1 MLKSLHIENY
11 ALIERSDID
20 FDSGFVAI
28 TGETGAGKS
37 IMLGALALLLGER
50 ADSRTLF
57 DPGRKCVVEALFET
71 KKESIEPLFES
82 QDVDYG
88 DDGAVII
95 RREILPTGKSRAF
108 VNDTPVGLAF
118 LKQLGSRLID
128 IHSQHATLMLGD
140 NIFQTRLLDI
150 MAADSDAFRQY
161 QADYSSYSALKR
173 ELERLTAEEQQ
184 YRKDYDYNKFLF
196 DELEN
201 AGLTDGE
208 QEQLEQESALLAGT
222 EEIKETLSRVMDICD
237 GEDDS
242 MLARLNSCKSMMG
255 KLAHLGDRTD
265 GPFQFQSLYERL
277 DSCLIELRDI
287 VSSIESANEAT
298 VFSPNRQEEVDDRLS
313 LIYRL
318 EKKHGVDSVKEL
330 LEIERKLGEQ
340 LEATD
345 GADAKIHEVMDAV
358 DQAYKQLQV
367 SASLLGK
374 CRKEGAL
381 RLEKELSPILEQ
393 LGMPDATLKAHV
405 EHGDSYGPMGGDRVS
420 LLFNANRGGEMRE
433 VGKVA
438 SGGEMSRLMLA
449 IKSLTSRAGLLS
461 TVIFDEI
468 DTGISGDISVRVGD
482 IMKRMAT
489 AMPDTPAIQVIAIT
503 HLPQIAARASQH
515 YKVYKGESCGRTT
528 SNIRH
533 LDDDE
538 RCHELAVMLSSDPP
552 SAAALQTA
560 RELMKRGL

>member
-330 LEIERKLGEQ
+330 LEIERKLGISCM
-340 LEATD
+340 EA
-345 GADAKIHEVMDAV
+345 A
-358 DQAYKQLQV
+358 
-367 SASLLGK
+367 
-374 CRKEGAL
+374 
-381 RLEKELSPILEQ
+381 
-393 LGMPDATLKAHV
+393 
-405 EHGDSYGPMGGDRVS
+405 
-420 LLFNANRGGEMRE
+420 
-433 VGKVA
+433 
-438 SGGEMSRLMLA
+438 
-449 IKSLTSRAGLLS
+449 
-461 TVIFDEI
+461 
-468 DTGISGDISVRVGD
+468 
-482 IMKRMAT
+482 MA
-489 AMPDTPAIQVIAIT
+489 
-503 HLPQIAARASQH
+503 
-515 YKVYKGESCGRTT
+515 
-528 SNIRH
+528 
-533 LDDDE
+533 
-538 RCHELAVMLSSDPP
+538 
-552 SAAALQTA
+552 
-560 RELMKRGL
+560 